1 MGKIVGTVADIE
13 AAGSPLFGKVEG
25 IVRLQGTG
33 AGQGGFPPRVDED
46 DLIAQFLRQEGG
58 QQWEMGAAQDEGV
71 NTRLAQG
78 LLALGRALAGGLRA
92 SARAVRRSMEC
103 LSPDLAVS
111 PFRPSSAARF
121 ASLRLASPA
130 PRRRAARA
138 SSTVVSGSP
147 GSGKALLAGMRP
159 CKMG

>member
-71 NTRLAQG
+71 DPLG
-78 LLALGRALAGGLRA
+78 L
-92 SARAVRRSMEC
+92 
-103 LSPDLAVS
+103 
-111 PFRPSSAARF
+111 
-121 ASLRLASPA
+121 
-130 PRRRAARA
+130 
-138 SSTVVSGSP
+138 
-147 GSGKALLAGMRP
+147 
-159 CKMG
+159 